1 MTPLIPFHP
10 VSPLFGRAA
19 TAGDEQDE
27 GHVQPAAQ
35 VPAAV
40 LAERAEN
47 MFSGKSG
54 AVVASG
60 DGAVTSAPS
69 HQLIL
74 DVIDVVEGLPPE
86 LFDVGAA

>member
-1 MTPLIPFHP
+1 MLCQP
-10 VSPLFGRAA
+10 VSPFFGRDAC
-19 TAGDEQDE
+19 AGVEQDE
-27 GHVQPAAQ
+27 GHDMTKQQPPAQ